1 MKDARVVNGK
11 TCLVTGA
18 TSGIGAVAALE
29 LARLGATVI
38 VAGRSAER
46 CAASADAIRR
56 RTGAR
61 VETAVAD
68 LASREQVRRM
78 ASEVGS
84 RFARLDIVVNNAGT
98 RLRNRVMTA
107 DGLEKTLAVNYLSHF
122 LLTSLLLQRLLA
134 SPSARIVNVCS
145 DAHAIGN
152 IDFDDLNGERHYDLV
167 DAYAR
172 SKLALLM
179 FTYELSR
186 RLEGSRVTANALHPG
201 IVATD
206 LGDENGLVHGWL
218 RVRVRNLLKRSLLTP
233 EEGARTIVY
242 VASSP
247 DLEGVTGRY
256 FDQGR
261 DVPSSPRSY
270 DEALARRLWDV
281 SAQLCALESQGL
293 ADRPSTP
300 SVP

>member
-1 MKDARVVNGK
+1 VKDARMLNGK

-18 TSGIGAVAALE
+18 TSGIGAAAALE

-46 CAASADAIRR
+46 CAASADAIGRK
-56 RTGAR
+56 TGAH

-78 ASEVGS
+78 ATEVGS
-84 RFARLDIVVNNAGT
+84 RFARLDILVNNAGT
-98 RLRNRVMTA
+98 RLRDRVMTV

-122 LLTSLLLQRLLA
+122 LLTNLLLQRLLA

-145 DAHAIGN
+145 NAHAVGN
-152 IDFDDLNGERHYDLV
+152 IDFENLNGERHYDLV

-206 LGDENGLVHGWL
+206 LGDENGLLDGWL
-218 RVRVRNLLKRSLLTP
+218 RVRLRNLLKRSLLTP
-233 EEGARTIVY
+233 EQGARTIVH
-242 VASSP
+242 VASSA

-261 DVPSSPRSY
+261 DIASSPPTY
-270 DEALARRLWDV
+270 DEALARKLWDV
-281 SAQLCALESQGL
+281 SALLCALEPQRL
-293 ADRPSTP
+293 PDRPSAS